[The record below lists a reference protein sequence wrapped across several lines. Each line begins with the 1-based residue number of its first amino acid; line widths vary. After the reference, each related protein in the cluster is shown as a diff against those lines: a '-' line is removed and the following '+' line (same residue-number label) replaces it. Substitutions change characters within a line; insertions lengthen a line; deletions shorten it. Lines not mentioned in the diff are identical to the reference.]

1 MPDPGRPYLPAF
13 ARIPPPRIAGD
24 ALVLCVGSRGV
35 VRADGS
41 KGSVTLMSEDG
52 LTSLATLSDGV
63 EVEIVAWR
71 PRRAGGTM
79 YCVRQT
85 SGVAEGWVAAVSL
98 RPHPIPA
105 RPKPTPARPKPP
117 VQSKASAAKASVVK
131 ASVAKASVAK
141 ASMAAAKSAKR
152 PAKSRAAL

>member
-13 ARIPPPRIAGD
+13 ARIPPPRMAGD

-52 LTSLATLSDGV
+52 LTPLATLADGV
-63 EVEIVAWR
+63 EVEVVAWR

-98 RPHPIPA
+98 RPHPIPP
-105 RPKPTPARPKPP
+105 RPKATPARPKTP
-117 VQSKASAAKASVVK
+117 VRPK

-141 ASMAAAKSAKR
+141 ASVAATKSAKR

>member
-1 MPDPGRPYLPAF
+1 M
-13 ARIPPPRIAGD
+13 
-24 ALVLCVGSRGV
+24 
-35 VRADGS
+35 RADGS

-105 RPKPTPARPKPP
+105 RPKTDP
-117 VQSKASAAKASVVK
+117 VRSKASEAKASAGK

-141 ASMAAAKSAKR
+141 ASVAKASVAAAKSAKR